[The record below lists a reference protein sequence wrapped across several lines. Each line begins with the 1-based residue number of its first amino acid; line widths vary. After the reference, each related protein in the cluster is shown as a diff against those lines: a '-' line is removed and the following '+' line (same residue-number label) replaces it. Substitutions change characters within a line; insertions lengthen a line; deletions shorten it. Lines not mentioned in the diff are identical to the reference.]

1 MLRAITRSS
10 SVHRKSVKNLTRI
23 DTHSTRE
30 SKFFSNF
37 PSHFSHD
44 IDLSKNEKENK
55 KSRRVEKSMAAHVV
69 NTPNLFLLLTV
80 GPFDKNLFRCNDQQN
95 CSIVA
100 STSQFGDPC
109 PNTHKYLEAH
119 YRCISGK

>member
-1 MLRAITRSS
+1 MRAITRSS
-10 SVHRKSVKNLTRI
+10 IHRKSVKNLTRI
-23 DTHSTRE
+23 DAQNAGKQIFLLFFSPFLSTSTRV
-30 SKFFSNF
+30 KKKKKKK
-37 PSHFSHD
+37 
-44 IDLSKNEKENK
+44 SKNQEE
-55 KSRRVEKSMAAHVV
+55 SEKSMAAHVV
-69 NTPNLFLLLTV
+69 NLSNLFLLLTV

-119 YRCISGK
+119 YRCVSGK